1 MFYRAAT
8 TANSFIGAKET
19 NHAQAV
25 HRHRHPVHRGDR
37 PASWVASV
45 DRFVFGVPFIYLWI
59 FMWFVLTS
67 LCMLVCW
74 LMFDRHEADDA
85 QSA

>member
-1 MFYRAAT
+1 MLKL
-8 TANSFIGAKET
+8 FIGIGIPYI
-19 NHAQAV
+19 AV
-25 HRHRHPVHRGDR
+25 IGLLPL
-37 PASWVASV
+37 VASV

>member
-1 MFYRAAT
+1 MLKL
-8 TANSFIGAKET
+8 FIGIGIPYI
-19 NHAQAV
+19 AV
-25 HRHRHPVHRGDR
+25 IGLLP
-37 PASWVASV
+37 WVASV
-45 DRFVFGVPFIYLWI
+45 DRFVFGVPFIYVWI

>member
-1 MFYRAAT
+1 MLKL
-8 TANSFIGAKET
+8 FIGIGIPYI
-19 NHAQAV
+19 AV
-25 HRHRHPVHRGDR
+25 IGLLP
-37 PASWVASV
+37 WVASV

-74 LMFDRHEADDA
+74 LMFDRHEANDA